1 MSLHS
6 RAHVLQL
13 LKPVCLEPVLRNK
26 RSPCTVTK
34 KSPRSPQ
41 LEKTRVQQWRPNAA
55 KNKQTKNTIERTVA
69 DTFSYQQSGRIYE
82 AQINKVCSFYDAKKF
97 QRKHYLNKMPEKT
110 GSSAYQTSGWE
121 FAVDRSK
128 QRIRTTNLIT
138 KIFKA
143 FLNKSKF
150 KQIKNL
156 KYKG

>member
-1 MSLHS
+1 
-6 RAHVLQL
+6 
-13 LKPVCLEPVLRNK
+13 
-26 RSPCTVTK
+26 
-34 KSPRSPQ
+34 
-41 LEKTRVQQWRPNAA
+41 
-55 KNKQTKNTIERTVA
+55 
-69 DTFSYQQSGRIYE
+69 
-82 AQINKVCSFYDAKKF
+82 
-97 QRKHYLNKMPEKT
+97 MPEKT